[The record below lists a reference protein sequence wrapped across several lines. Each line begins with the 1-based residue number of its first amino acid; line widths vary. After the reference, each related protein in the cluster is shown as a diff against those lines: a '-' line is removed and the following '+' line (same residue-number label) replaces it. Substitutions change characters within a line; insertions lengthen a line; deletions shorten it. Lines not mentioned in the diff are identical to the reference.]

1 MKESIGDIIA
11 KEKTFTIETRLDPRI
26 SESLGIYFQLLI
38 PFYSMIF
45 RQLWQ
50 AVNRS
55 GPEILNIKN
64 KAALNTFMQNRF
76 CISKRMANA
85 IIADVKGRYQ
95 AISEL
100 KQYELQQMEYKK
112 ETLVNKIEALKKI
125 INELKPV
132 VAANKAD
139 NVMLHK
145 YQRCKFDLYQKQM
158 KFNRLNHKI
167 DKLKKAIDSG
177 RYSVCFG
184 SKKLFKAQFHL
195 KESGFKNKKQWL
207 DTFRRKRDC
216 YVYFLGSSDE
226 TAGNSMFQLSSIESL
241 STDDYKVRND
251 AYEIKVRTLDKER
264 NYLKGFCTFN
274 YKLFNQYIRDILTNK
289 DKKTALSYRV
299 LWRNNKMYLQVMFSY
314 VPETIPD
321 YTYSTKTN
329 GVIGLDYNDGFIQ
342 LAETDKIGNL
352 ISLKKYDL
360 HFHGGGNKAFSEIR
374 EVSSQIV
381 KYCKEKGKVL
391 VIEKLDFRKK
401 KSKTYTAKGQKGQT
415 YNKMIH
421 QLDYSRYTEVL
432 DNCCYRNHIDLILV
446 NPAYTS
452 KIAEQKYCKPKKL
465 GIHQGAA
472 YVIARRGQGFKDR
485 YIDKKSKRVNGSPK
499 KAA

>member
-1 MKESIGDIIA
+1 
-11 KEKTFTIETRLDPRI
+11 
-26 SESLGIYFQLLI
+26 
-38 PFYSMIF
+38 MIF

-299 LWRNNKMYLQVMFSY
+299 LWRNNKMYLQIMFSY

-401 KSKTYTAKGQKGQT
+401 KSKTYTAKGKKGQT

-452 KIAEQKYCKPKKL
+452 KIAEQKYCKQKKL

-485 YIDKKSKRVNGSPK
+485 YIYKKSKYVNSSLK
-499 KAA
+499 KSA

>member
-1 MKESIGDIIA
+1 MA

-26 SESLGIYFQLLI
+26 SGSLGLYFQMLI

-64 KAALNTFMQNRF
+64 KAALNTYMQNRF

-95 AISEL
+95 AIAEL

-112 ETLVNKIEALKKI
+112 ETLVSKIDGLKKI

-132 VAANKAD
+132 VAANEAD
-139 NVMLHK
+139 NGMLHR

-158 KFNRLNHKI
+158 KLNRLYHKI
-167 DKLKKAIDSG
+167 EKLKKAIDSG

-226 TAGNSMFQLSSIESL
+226 TARNQMFQLSPVESL
-241 STDDYKVRND
+241 PIDCYKVQNN
-251 AYEIKVRTLDKER
+251 AYEIKVRTLDKDR

-274 YKLFNQYIRDILTNK
+274 YKLFNQYVRDALTNK
-289 DKKTALSYRV
+289 DKKAALSYRV
-299 LWRNNKMYLQVMFSY
+299 LWRDNKMYL
-314 VPETIPD
+314 
-321 YTYSTKTN
+321 
-329 GVIGLDYNDGFIQ
+329 
-342 LAETDKIGNL
+342 
-352 ISLKKYDL
+352 
-360 HFHGGGNKAFSEIR
+360 
-374 EVSSQIV
+374 
-381 KYCKEKGKVL
+381 
-391 VIEKLDFRKK
+391 
-401 KSKTYTAKGQKGQT
+401 
-415 YNKMIH
+415 
-421 QLDYSRYTEVL
+421 
-432 DNCCYRNHIDLILV
+432 
-446 NPAYTS
+446 
-452 KIAEQKYCKPKKL
+452 
-465 GIHQGAA
+465 
-472 YVIARRGQGFKDR
+472 
-485 YIDKKSKRVNGSPK
+485 
-499 KAA
+499 

>member
-1 MKESIGDIIA
+1 MA

-95 AISEL
+95 AIAEL
-100 KQYELQQMEYKK
+100 KQYELHQMEYKK
-112 ETLVNKIEALKKI
+112 ETLVNKIDCLKKM

-139 NVMLHK
+139 DVMLHK
-145 YQRCKFDLYQKQM
+145 YRRYKSDLYQKQM
-158 KFNRLNHKI
+158 KLNRLNHKI
-167 DKLKKAIDSG
+167 DKLKKTIDSG

-216 YVYFLGSSDE
+216 YAYFLGSSDE

-401 KSKTYTAKGQKGQT
+401 KGKTYTAKGKKGQT

-432 DNCCYRNHIDLILV
+432 DNCCYRNHIDLISV

-485 YIDKKSKRVNGSPK
+485 YIYKKSKHVNGSLK
-499 KAA
+499 KSA